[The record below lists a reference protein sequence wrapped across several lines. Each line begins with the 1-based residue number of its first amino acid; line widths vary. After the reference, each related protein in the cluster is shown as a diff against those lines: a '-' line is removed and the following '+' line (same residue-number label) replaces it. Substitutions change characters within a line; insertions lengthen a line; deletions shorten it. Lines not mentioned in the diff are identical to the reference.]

1 MISYKQSR
9 NKLKRSKIIIK
20 DEIIKSSNCLN
31 RVSASNIFSKSNNPA
46 ADNAAFDGFAINS
59 KDTKNLNKEK
69 GQPFKILKTIAAGDK
84 PWIKRLKKFQ
94 TLFHILMLITLSA
107 LLRQI
112 LELKK

>member
-59 KDTKNLNKEK
+59 KIQK
-69 GQPFKILKTIAAGDK
+69 FKSKKKVKYLK
-84 PWIKRLKKFQ
+84 F
-94 TLFHILMLITLSA
+94 
-107 LLRQI
+107 
-112 LELKK
+112 